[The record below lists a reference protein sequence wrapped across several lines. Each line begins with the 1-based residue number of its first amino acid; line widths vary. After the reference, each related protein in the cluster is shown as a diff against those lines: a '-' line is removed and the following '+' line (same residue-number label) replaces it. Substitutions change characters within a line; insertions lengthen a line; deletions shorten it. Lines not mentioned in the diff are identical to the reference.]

1 MEQQFKLQGKFTQRW
16 LSRSDEYYSPIFT
29 RLFYAQFAYLD
40 RKGYTIPL
48 DFLKAV
54 NEAEEKGLNFDEIE
68 GLTELTAPI
77 VESIRAKGEAFDL
90 NELRAMF
97 FIQIGLGDFVEISTS
112 INALNRGFITLLEAN
127 EPLAA
132 MPLIRLQLENL
143 TYLAAELKYPFRVL
157 YRVFNEGKQLGD
169 IKIKG
174 KSLIGSRIREEL
186 TDNQCNYNGLYAS
199 YCGFVH
205 PSTVQS
211 EFRVRQYY
219 SYSKDKEVMTKAEIK
234 RLCSDMISINRKISI
249 LLLCQIFAYN
259 AGLKDEKAN

>member
-1 MEQQFKLQGKFTQRW
+1 MNEGDKLKGKFTQRW
-16 LSRSDEYYSPIFT
+16 LAASDDYYSPIFS

-54 NEAEEKGLNFDEIE
+54 TEADEKGLDFDEVD
-68 GLTELTAPI
+68 GFAELTAPL
-77 VESIRAKGEAFDL
+77 VESMKAKDEAFDV
-90 NELRAMF
+90 NELRAMYY
-97 FIQIGLGDFVEISTS
+97 IQIGLGDFVEIQTS
-112 INALNRGFITLLEAN
+112 INALIRGFITLLENN

-157 YRVFNEGKQLGD
+157 YRVFNDEKQLGD

-174 KSLIGSRIREEL
+174 KPLVGSKIREEL
-186 TDNQCNYNGLYAS
+186 NDSQCSYSEMYAD

-205 PSTVQS
+205 PSTKQGKFSVK
-211 EFRVRQYY
+211 QYY
-219 SYSKDKEVMTKAEIK
+219 SYSKDKAVMTKAEIK
-234 RLCSDMISINRKISI
+234 RLCSDMIKINRKIAV
-249 LLLCQIFAYN
+249 LLQCQIFAYN
-259 AGLKDEKAN
+259 AGLKDN